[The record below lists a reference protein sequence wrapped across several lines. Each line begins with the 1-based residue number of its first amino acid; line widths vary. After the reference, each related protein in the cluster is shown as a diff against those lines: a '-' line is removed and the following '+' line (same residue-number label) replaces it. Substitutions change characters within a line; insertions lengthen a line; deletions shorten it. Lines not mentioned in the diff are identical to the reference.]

1 MIVSVR
7 RVVFTVLAVAGV
19 SSIPTAALADTPAQV
34 QPLSP
39 AEVSAAVKAAH
50 APGAISYAK
59 TNFRQNG
66 HPDPATLAVA
76 GSGFV
81 AYTLN
86 PDFVRGIPGAP
97 AGIFDYVA
105 VPVTAPDG
113 RTATIQATVDPAD
126 PSHSWTVSSVLS
138 GDYEKTLSAKLSP
151 GAALLGEP
159 QINGWYELTGN
170 GVRLLQASL
179 PQTPVGQLV
188 PLADYQR
195 QVHDRYADK
204 LPGSTYQQNGGIGFK
219 QNPAPAAPAPAAP
232 SNTSG
237 YLGIGAAAL
246 VVLIGAVVLVARGR
260 KRADQSHSMSTP
272 ATPGPTPAK

>member
-7 RVVFTVLAVAGV
+7 RVVFTVLAVAV
-19 SSIPTAALADTPAQV
+19 LSSIPTAALADTPAQV

-39 AEVSAAVKAAH
+39 AEVSAAVAAAH
-50 APGAISYAK
+50 TPGAISYAE

-66 HPDPATLAVA
+66 RPDPATLAVA
-76 GSGFV
+76 GSGIV

-113 RTATIQATVDPAD
+113 RTATIQSTMDPAD
-126 PSHSWTVSSVLS
+126 PSHAWTVGSVLS

-151 GAALLGEP
+151 GAVLLGEP
-159 QINGWYELTGN
+159 QINGWYELTGS

-179 PQTPVGQLV
+179 PQTPVGQFI

-195 QVHDRYADK
+195 EVHDRYADK

-219 QNPAPAAPAPAAP
+219 QNPAPVAATPAAP
-232 SNTSG
+232 STSG
-237 YLGIGAAAL
+237 ATWGIGAAAL
-246 VVLIGAVVLVARGR
+246 IVLIGATALATRTR
-260 KRADQSHSMSTP
+260 KRANQSHSMSTP